1 MNTNAII
8 NDYIEALTQRAELAG
23 DGKLE
28 TAMGWLYST
37 LKGLKLQSYELDLL
51 KMDTSLLKKTSETI
65 NSK

>member
-8 NDYIEALTQRAELAG
+8 NDYLEALTQRAELAG

-37 LKGLKLQSYELDLL
+37 LKALKLDASELGLL
-51 KMDTSLLKKTSETI
+51 KLDTSLLKKAAEEI
-65 NSK
+65 HNK